1 MLCSGPNLYKLCITD
16 EAQECESLGLHGA
29 LFCHCTEK
37 YTKINAL
44 NYVALAVCEIAIS
57 PLCPGKLR
65 CAPEVGGE
73 TLYSSPHLTVA
84 EGKWQTYNWVFE
96 PECVYMGYLY
106 SKAALARMWA

>member
-57 PLCPGKLR
+57 PLCEVLLGRTILR
-65 CAPEVGGE
+65 PEVGPQKK
-73 TLYSSPHLTVA
+73 YSEMRPEVGPQSDMRPEVGPHY
-84 EGKWQTYNWVFE
+84 EF
-96 PECVYMGYLY
+96 
-106 SKAALARMWA
+106 